1 MNVATTRM
9 GPGGCHFH
17 PTARRCAARVS
28 LRCPEG
34 PRSGDPGWWSP
45 HDWHSICAKLAA
57 PLDRTCC
64 TAGLGRPSGE
74 AADRSGAVS
83 RVIRNGQA
91 RSIVR
96 PWNFPTID
104 CPDAESLQLN
114 IGVHDVPSVLT
125 AAGFALV

>member
-1 MNVATTRM
+1 MWQPPGWGRVVATFIRRHAVVPRGSACGALKDRARETRD
-9 GPGGCHFH
+9 GG
-17 PTARRCAARVS
+17 
-28 LRCPEG
+28 E
-34 PRSGDPGWWSP
+34 SP

-125 AAGFALV
+125 AAGLALV